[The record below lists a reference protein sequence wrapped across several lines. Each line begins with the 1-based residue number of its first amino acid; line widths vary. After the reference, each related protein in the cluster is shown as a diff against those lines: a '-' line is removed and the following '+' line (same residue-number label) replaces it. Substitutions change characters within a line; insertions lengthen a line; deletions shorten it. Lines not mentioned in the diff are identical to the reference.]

1 MQDFQESMHWNWC
14 PDVCGEPGAKPTQI
28 AFSSLSMETL
38 GMSVTEHQHL
48 LKHQHHY
55 WSDLQCRSESQ
66 ISACCRKFMT
76 AGLTETCT
84 PIATHL
90 TYLNVKRESNMH
102 YFVSSTSPARCGIF
116 LGFFSKVKTAG
127 QWEQPHNSIMI
138 LKIRVYSYVYLN

>member
-1 MQDFQESMHWNWC
+1 MQDFQESMHWNST
-14 PDVCGEPGAKPTQI
+14 PDVCGEPGAEPTQI

-55 WSDLQCRSESQ
+55 WSDLQCRSESNL
-66 ISACCRKFMT
+66 CLLEEVHDCRINRQT
-76 AGLTETCT
+76 YT

-90 TYLNVKRESNMH
+90 TYLNLKRGSNMH
-102 YFVSSTSPARCGIF
+102 YFVSSTLPARCV
-116 LGFFSKVKTAG
+116 FFSKVITAG
-127 QWEQPHNSIMI
+127 QWEQPHKSIMM